1 MLHKFGCINAYVH
14 VYLKFSQHVKCDM
27 LECKSIIIAHDN
39 SKTFIIL

>member
-27 LECKSIIIAHDN
+27 ECKSIILAHDN